1 MIYLICGV
9 INFMIGFNTTG
20 FESVFSYSLFILCAI
35 GYAIE
40 SNKKENEPEVKIKQD
55 DDRSEIDVLLDNPEA
70 LEKMVDDAIEE
81 MKEELAGT
89 EKGLQLL
96 EMMEEPEAMQELREA
111 TMEALIGELR

>member
-1 MIYLICGV
+1 MIYFICAVG
-9 INFMIGFNTTG
+9 NFIIGFNTTG
-20 FESVFSYSLFILCAI
+20 FHSVFSYSLFLVCAI
-35 GYAIE
+35 AYAIE
-40 SNKKENEPEVKIKQD
+40 MNKKESPPAEEKV

-89 EKGLQLL
+89 EKGLHLL
-96 EMMEEPEAMQELREA
+96 EMMDDPEAMQELREA